1 MADQLKATVASI
13 SRFHSFELARQLQ
26 ARNALA
32 AIYTGLA
39 KRFVRRYGIEENL
52 LHSFPW
58 VQVPLEIAQRFDL
71 LSPGMTRRMGH
82 VAHRALDRHVARKLP
97 ACHVYMALAG
107 IGLESGRAAQARGT
121 AYVCDRSSAHIE
133 VQKRLLTDAYAA
145 LDLPYTPIDSCS
157 VERNLAEYDQ
167 ADMVVV
173 PSQFAYDSFVESGF
187 PAERLCRIP
196 FGVNL
201 DSFSRQMPRDTA
213 FRVLFVGAPGVQ
225 KGLHFLL
232 QAFARAAL
240 PGARLVIVGHVEP
253 ETDILLKR
261 FPVADI
267 DLVGP
272 VPHDEVARQMSR
284 ASVLVLPSIQEGL
297 AVVQAEALACE
308 CPVISSTH
316 AGGADLFEDG
326 EEGFIVPVGDI
337 DALADRM
344 TRLHDDPVLL
354 DAMAEKA
361 GRRARQIGGWN
372 GYGDAICDL
381 FLRLARARGHDV
393 SVAG

>member
-39 KRFVRRYGIEENL
+39 KRFVRRYGIEEDL

-71 LSPGMTRRMGH
+71 LSPGMTRRIGH
-82 VAHRALDRHVARKLP
+82 LAHRALDRHVARKLP

-145 LDLPYTPIDSCS
+145 LDLPYTPIDSYS

-196 FGVNL
+196 FGVPGPVRRCARR
-201 DSFSRQMPRDTA
+201 SERSA
-213 FRVLFVGAPGVQ
+213 FPAAGLFPGRAAGRAPG
-225 KGLHFLL
+225 HC
-232 QAFARAAL
+232 RSR
-240 PGARLVIVGHVEP
+240 GARNRHP
-253 ETDILLKR
+253 AETLSR
-261 FPVADI
+261 RGYRSRRTGFP
-267 DLVGP
+267 
-272 VPHDEVARQMSR
+272 
-284 ASVLVLPSIQEGL
+284 
-297 AVVQAEALACE
+297 
-308 CPVISSTH
+308 
-316 AGGADLFEDG
+316 
-326 EEGFIVPVGDI
+326 
-337 DALADRM
+337 
-344 TRLHDDPVLL
+344 
-354 DAMAEKA
+354 
-361 GRRARQIGGWN
+361 
-372 GYGDAICDL
+372 
-381 FLRLARARGHDV
+381 
-393 SVAG
+393 